1 MRCKTLKE
9 YFERSGKRQIEL
21 AQEIGVSQALIS
33 LVKNGRLRPG
43 VDVAK
48 KISDKTGISVMR
60 LLFPVEETPL
70 SQQGAKHKLKAI
82 SENLEGHYFYR

>member
-9 YFERSGKRQIEL
+9 YFERSGKRQIKL
-21 AQEIGVSQALIS
+21 AQKIGVPQALIS

-48 KISDKTGISVMR
+48 KISDQTGISVMR
-60 LLFPVEETPL
+60 LLFPAKETAHP
-70 SQQGAKHKLKAI
+70 KHG
-82 SENLEGHYFYR
+82 SEQKIIGS